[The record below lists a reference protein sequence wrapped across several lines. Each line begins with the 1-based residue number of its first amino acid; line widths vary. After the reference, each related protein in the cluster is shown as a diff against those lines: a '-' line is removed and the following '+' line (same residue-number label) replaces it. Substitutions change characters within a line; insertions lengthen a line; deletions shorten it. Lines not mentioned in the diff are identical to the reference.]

1 MYYRVDV
8 REEYKRA
15 KSLYL
20 RCSLLFSL
28 VFTAVIIG
36 VVLLVVFS
44 KEQFLINFI
53 FASLISVLFIWGA
66 IYFFTNIYTEI
77 NAKYRYFKG
86 YEAGLKSKEEVVFI
100 KKEEELTY
108 VNGLYVYPLLV
119 RFISGIT
126 ETEKIIYIYQ
136 DDVRF
141 VEGDKLTIT
150 TYQRILIEAEKHQ

>member
-100 KKEEELTY
+100 KKEEELT
-108 VNGLYVYPLLV
+108 
-119 RFISGIT
+119 
-126 ETEKIIYIYQ
+126 
-136 DDVRF
+136 
-141 VEGDKLTIT
+141 
-150 TYQRILIEAEKHQ
+150 